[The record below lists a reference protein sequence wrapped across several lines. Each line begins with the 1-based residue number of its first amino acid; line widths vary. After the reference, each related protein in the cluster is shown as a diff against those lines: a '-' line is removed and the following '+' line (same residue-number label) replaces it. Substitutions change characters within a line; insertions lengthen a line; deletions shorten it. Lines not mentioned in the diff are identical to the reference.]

1 MEAASQPAAQKGRV
15 WVVVLGDFGRSPRMQ
30 YHALSLSQAGYEVDV
45 IAMGGSQPIA
55 ALRTAGNVHTHSIP
69 QLPAAAARL
78 PSLLGLLLKAVFQ
91 LAALLVMMLLQLPRP
106 AAILMQNPPAIPSML
121 VCWLAAARHRA
132 AWVIDWHNT
141 AFSIMQLKY
150 GRFPWLISLAH
161 SIEQQLGRR
170 AAAHFCVTKAFKQ
183 WLEAD
188 FGLSGVC
195 VLYDRPPA
203 MFHRCSLAETHAL
216 LQRLQPA
223 LAGDGI
229 GACLQQQLAAAAA
242 TQGGTLLTCQQ
253 PQGAPAWRPG
263 RPALVVSS
271 TSWTPDE
278 DFGILLAAAQAYDDA
293 AAAASSSSRSSSYPD
308 VVFVITG
315 RGPQRD
321 MYLSR
326 IRQLHL
332 SKVAFCS
339 MWLEPEDYPLILG
352 AADLGVCLHTSSS
365 GACLL
370 PCWVPR
376 AFSKGEGGVVP

>member
-1 MEAASQPAAQKGRV
+1 
-15 WVVVLGDFGRSPRMQ
+15 
-30 YHALSLSQAGYEVDV
+30 
-45 IAMGGSQPIA
+45 
-55 ALRTAGNVHTHSIP
+55 
-69 QLPAAAARL
+69 
-78 PSLLGLLLKAVFQ
+78 LLLKALFQ
-91 LAALLVMMLLQLPRP
+91 LLSLLVMMLLQLPRP

-121 VCWLAAARHRA
+121 VCWAAAARHRA

-150 GRFPWLISLAH
+150 ARFPWLIRLAR

-170 AAAHFCVTKAFKQ
+170 AATHFCVTKAFKQ

-188 FGLSGVC
+188 FGLAGVR

-203 MFHRCSLAETHAL
+203 MFHRCSLGETHTL
-216 LQRLQPA
+216 LQKLQPA
-223 LAGDGI
+223 LAADGI
-229 GACLQQQLAAAAA
+229 GACLQQQLAAAGAV
-242 TQGGTLLTCQQ
+242 QGGTLLTQQ
-253 PQGAPAWRPG
+253 PKGSGGPSWRPC

-278 DFGILLAAAQAYDDA
+278 DFGILLAAAEVYNAA
-293 AAAASSSSRSSSYPD
+293 AAAASGSSDSTSGSSSSGSYPD

-315 RGPQRD
+315 RGPQRE
-321 MYLSR
+321 MYLGR

-332 SKVAFCS
+332 SRVAFCS

-365 GACLL
+365 G
-370 PCWVPR
+370 
-376 AFSKGEGGVVP
+376 EGT

>member
-1 MEAASQPAAQKGRV
+1 M

-45 IAMGGSQPIA
+45 VAMQGSPPIA
-55 ALRTAGNVHTHSIP
+55 DLRQAPNFHIHHIP
-69 QLPAAAARL
+69 QLPAWTAKVPA
-78 PSLLGLLLKAVFQ
+78 LLGLLVKAVFQ
-91 LAALLVMMLLQLPRP
+91 LLALLWMMLVQLPQP

-132 AWVIDWHNT
+132 SWVIDWHNT
-141 AFSIMQLKY
+141 AFSIMELKY
-150 GRFPWLISLAH
+150 GRFPWLIRLAR
-161 SIEQQLGRR
+161 SIEQQLGQR

-188 FGLSGVC
+188 FGMSAVQ

-203 MFHRCSLAETHAL
+203 MFHRCSVSETHAL
-216 LQRLQPA
+216 LLRLQPA
-223 LAGDGI
+223 LAADGL
-229 GACLQQQLAAAAA
+229 GACLQQQLADAAAV
-242 TQGGTLLTCQQ
+242 QGGTLLTQQ
-253 PQGAPAWRPG
+253 PKGAQAPTWRPG

-278 DFGILLAAAQAYDDA
+278 DFGILLAAAKAYD
-293 AAAASSSSRSSSYPD
+293 AAASSSSSSAGTYPD

-315 RGPQRD
+315 RGPQRE

-326 IRQLHL
+326 IKQLRL

-365 GACLL
+365 GGHTSDCSDGSSSHAT
-370 PCWVPR
+370 V
-376 AFSKGEGGVVP
+376 

>member
-1 MEAASQPAAQKGRV
+1 M

-45 IAMGGSQPIA
+45 VAMQGSPPIP
-55 ALRTAGNVHTHSIP
+55 ALRTAHNVHIHHIP
-69 QLPAAAARL
+69 QLPAWAAKA
-78 PSLLGLLLKAVFQ
+78 PPLLGLLLKALFQ
-91 LAALLVMMLLQLPRP
+91 LLSLLVMMLLQLPRP

-150 GRFPWLISLAH
+150 SRFPWLIRLAR
-161 SIEQQLGRR
+161 SIEQQLGCR

-188 FGLSGVC
+188 FRLAGVR

-203 MFHRCSLAETHAL
+203 MFHRCSLGETHTL
-216 LQRLQPA
+216 LQKLQPA
-223 LAGDGI
+223 LAADGI
-229 GACLQQQLAAAAA
+229 GACLQQQLAAAGAV
-242 TQGGTLLTCQQ
+242 QSGTLLTQQ
-253 PQGAPAWRPG
+253 PKSSGAPSWRLG

-278 DFGILLAAAQAYDDA
+278 DFGILLAAAKAYDAA
-293 AAAASSSSRSSSYPD
+293 AAAASSSSGSSSSYPD

-315 RGPQRD
+315 RGPQRE
-321 MYLSR
+321 MYLAR

-332 SKVAFCS
+332 SRVAFCS

-365 GACLL
+365 GTCREWWWGPA
-370 PCWVPR
+370 
-376 AFSKGEGGVVP
+376 GV

>member
-1 MEAASQPAAQKGRV
+1 
-15 WVVVLGDFGRSPRMQ
+15 VVVLGDFGRSPRMQ
-30 YHALSLSQAGYEVDV
+30 YHALSLSTAGYEVDV
-45 IAMGGSQPIA
+45 VAMQGSQPIA
-55 ALRTAGNVHTHSIP
+55 ALRQAPNVHIHHIP
-69 QLPAAAARL
+69 QLPGWAAKVPA
-78 PSLLGLLLKAVFQ
+78 LLALLLKAAFQ
-91 LAALLVMMLLQLPRP
+91 LAALLWMMLVMLPRP

-121 VCWLAAARHRA
+121 VCWLAALRHRA

-150 GRFPWLISLAH
+150 GRYPWLISLAR

-170 AAAHFCVTKAFKQ
+170 AAAHFCVTEAFKQ
-183 WLEAD
+183 WLETD
-188 FGLSGVC
+188 FGLSSVL

-203 MFHRCSLAETHAL
+203 MFHRCTLAETHSL
-216 LQRLQPA
+216 LQRLQPS
-223 LAGDGI
+223 LAADGI

-242 TQGGTLLTCQQ
+242 TPGCTLLTQQ
-253 PQGAPAWRPG
+253 APGVQGAPGWRPG

-278 DFGILLAAAQAYDDA
+278 DFGILLAAAEAYDA
-293 AAAASSSSRSSSYPD
+293 AAAAAAAAAHSDPAGNSKNSISISSSSSSYPD

-315 RGPQRD
+315 RGPQRE

-326 IRQLHL
+326 IRQLSL

-339 MWLEPEDYPLILG
+339 LWLEPEDYPLILG

-365 GACLL
+365 GG
-370 PCWVPR
+370 WVG
-376 AFSKGEGGVVP
+376 K